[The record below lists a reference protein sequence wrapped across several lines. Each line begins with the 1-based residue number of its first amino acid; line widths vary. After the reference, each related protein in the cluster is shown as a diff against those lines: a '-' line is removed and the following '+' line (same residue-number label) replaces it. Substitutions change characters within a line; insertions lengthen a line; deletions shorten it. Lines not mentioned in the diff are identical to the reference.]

1 MTEPLHG
8 SAEAYGP
15 AAGSGPAPAPVVPLL
30 SVPPTVA
37 ELGAWTR
44 LLGAVYAADLPAVPA
59 PSLVEVTGRLGVPS
73 IRGRSVQWAIAGAD
87 GEIDGAAALLLFT
100 DEGNTHG
107 AYLDVL
113 AVRPSARRRGL
124 GRALWEAVRA
134 ELLAQGR
141 TSVSSSVEPGTPAGQ
156 FATGLGFENVLP
168 MGWHVQRVPAGPVE
182 EPEVPAGYRLVS
194 WSGETPDAWAEASA
208 VAHGAMEDAPMGDL
222 DERAPT
228 WTGERVRSAQ
238 RLVVDRGGV
247 ILSVAAL
254 TDSGEM
260 AAYTELVFA
269 DPADTRAMQ
278 YDTVV
283 VPAHRGRGL
292 GRLVKRRML
301 ADAVAAYPELRE
313 IATTVADENAPMIA
327 VNEAL
332 GYRRERDVALFQL
345 KL

>member
-1 MTEPLHG
+1 MTEPLHE
-8 SAEAYGP
+8 SPHEP
-15 AAGSGPAPAPVVPLL
+15 PHEPAPAVFTLA
-30 SVPPTVA
+30 VPPTDDEVA
-37 ELGAWTR
+37 GWVD
-44 LLGAVYAADLPAVPA
+44 LLGAVHAADLPGVPA
-59 PSLVEVTGRLGVPS
+59 PGPVEVGGRLRVPS
-73 IRGRSVQWAIAGAD
+73 IRGRSVQWAVRGAD
-87 GEIDGAAALLLFT
+87 GGLDGAAALLLFT

-113 AVRPSARRRGL
+113 AVRPRARGRGL

-134 ELLAQGR
+134 ELLAQER
-141 TSVSSSVEPGTPAGQ
+141 TSVASSIEPGTPAAE
-156 FATGLGFENVLP
+156 FAARIGFENVLP
-168 MGWHVQRVPAGPVE
+168 MGWHVQRVSA
-182 EPEVPAGYRLVS
+182 EPTAVAEGDAGYRLVS
-194 WSGETPDAWAEASA
+194 WSGETPDAWAGASA
-208 VAHGAMEDAPMGDL
+208 VAHGAMEDAPMGEL
-222 DERAPT
+222 DERPPN
-228 WTGERVRSAQ
+228 WTGERVRQAQ

-254 TDSGEM
+254 TASGEM
-260 AAYTELVFA
+260 AAYTEVVLA

-301 ADAVAAYPELRE
+301 ADVAAAYPGVRE
-313 IATTVADENAPMIA
+313 IATTVADENGPMIA

-332 GYRRERDVALFQL
+332 GYRRERAVALFQL